1 MKKAKWQLGRST
13 LLQMCLDP
21 HIIHIVSYCEA
32 NYAARPVDII
42 DSSRLIRR
50 AIKVFRQHELDIK
63 KELENPL
70 ISERRDYLIKET
82 EYLLDQIARINPCY
96 QSGPTSSLLPYVAD
110 ADVLSTAIENRI
122 ICAPGVINP
131 KYKGDFVTRPMKYG
145 MINLVNNYDNPTVI
159 SERQRLFNTKLL

>member
-1 MKKAKWQLGRST
+1 M
-13 LLQMCLDP
+13 
-21 HIIHIVSYCEA
+21 
-32 NYAARPVDII
+32 
-42 DSSRLIRR
+42 
-50 AIKVFRQHELDIK
+50 
-63 KELENPL
+63 
-70 ISERRDYLIKET
+70 
-82 EYLLDQIARINPCY
+82 
-96 QSGPTSSLLPYVAD
+96 AD